1 MNHIWVVKFPSHQ
14 THLIQPLDVGCF
26 RQWKAYQQSAI
37 MNAIYSFEAE
47 YNIQSFFQDLPRL
60 REKTFTKRTI
70 KHSFKNAGI
79 WPLSFQAVKKKLKE
93 YGKKR
98 KRDTGLE
105 FLEYGSESESE
116 LETERELNL
125 VPDPQL

>member
-1 MNHIWVVKFPSHQ
+1 
-14 THLIQPLDVGCF
+14 
-26 RQWKAYQQSAI
+26 
-37 MNAIYSFEAE
+37 MNAIRSFEAE
-47 YNIQSFFQDLPRL
+47 YNVQSFFWDLPNL

-70 KHSFKNAGI
+70 KHSFQNASV

-105 FLEYGSESESE
+105 FLEYGSESGSESE
-116 LETERELNL
+116 TGRELDP
-125 VPDPQL
+125 VPDPQLQEEYQLPQLPKPPSSYNECRLQL